1 MWRGLI
7 GSSGMEEAEKSR
19 EYAGA
24 RQSPHFGR
32 EVRDLLKK
40 DSEIFPHFE
49 NGGRI
54 YGCYCSRPKLSNS
67 PSFALMRLD
76 FGPFNQEEE
85 VVVVRAAF
93 F

>member
-7 GSSGMEEAEKSR
+7 GSSGMEEAEKRR

-54 YGCYCSRPKLSNS
+54 YGC
-67 PSFALMRLD
+67 
-76 FGPFNQEEE
+76 
-85 VVVVRAAF
+85 
-93 F
+93 